1 MDLES
6 TMVSLRR
13 QKRLRPCS
21 GSSSGV
27 APLPGFCDNG
37 ASLQASTQE
46 KPDNAPSNNVNQ
58 SGEIISI
65 LRDPAAAERVLLDL
79 LGPAD
84 TRIMQAYADCGLK
97 QNLAHHALASCLHIA
112 MWLRVTGD
120 VSKER
125 DEAIA
130 RVAELEKRV
139 GSFVETTTKQEAVIE
154 FLRQQVLEYSSMK
167 REYESKLDGLLNDV
181 SQQRQKAEMWES
193 KWKEQEALH
202 QVKAIHLEEFSCH
215 LEEVLK
221 QLGEDNA
228 DLSEVTQR
236 LHVAREG
243 IEKITGT
250 FTQAE
255 VKVKQLQKSC
265 EMYRALCDME
275 KEKHTKE
282 RTAPTAELKED
293 LQRNKNHKQNKDGNM
308 LTREM
313 IKELKKQVMRWSQEK
328 FQEEGEDRDM
338 DGEGSNASRK
348 QVEAGDALCFWTICN
363 HCKMYFEYHRIYQ
376 SNLLLCQNCHNA
388 FNALEV
394 APPPQV
400 SRSSGRSSLQQH

>member
-1 MDLES
+1 MCHVHNNDERVSSLLMDLES

-27 APLPGFCDNG
+27 ASLPGFCDNG
-37 ASLQASTQE
+37 TSLQASTQE
-46 KPDNAPSNNVNQ
+46 KPDNVHLTPSNN
-58 SGEIISI
+58 S
-65 LRDPAAAERVLLDL
+65 
-79 LGPAD
+79 
-84 TRIMQAYADCGLK
+84 CG
-97 QNLAHHALASCLHIA
+97 SCLHIA

-120 VSKER
+120 ASKER

-139 GSFVETTTKQEAVIE
+139 GNFVETTTKQEAVIE
-154 FLRQQVLEYSSMK
+154 FMRQQVLEYSSMK

-193 KWKEQEALH
+193 KCKEQEALH
-202 QVKAIHLEEFSCH
+202 QVKATRLEEFSCH

-221 QLGEDNA
+221 QLGEANA
-228 DLSEVTQR
+228 DLSEVTQG

-265 EMYRALCDME
+265 EMYRVLRDME
-275 KEKHTKE
+275 KEKHTKV
-282 RTAPTAELKED
+282 RTAPSAELKED
-293 LQRNKNHKQNKDGNM
+293 LQRNENHKQNKDGNM

-338 DGEGSNASRK
+338 DGEGSNASRE
-348 QVEAGDALCFWTICN
+348 QVEGGDALSFWTICN
-363 HCKMYFEYHRIYQ
+363 HCKMYVEYHRIYQ
-376 SNLLLCQNCHNA
+376 SNFLLCQNCHNA

-400 SRSSGRSSLQQH
+400 SRSSSRSSLQQH